1 MTGLAKLEEYKAP
14 WEVDS
19 TGAEIPEESQQVDKA
34 ALKRYLHG
42 VLSDKARLQTTVAT
56 VTGERDT
63 LKTEADKASRA
74 NEDDAAKVE
83 RERQEAI
90 TAAKAEGGLPALK
103 LDVALD
109 VEGITAKQ
117 AKTLAKSL
125 SGQTR
130 EELVASAEELVEAF
144 GLVRPA
150 AGEGDGED
158 AAEEPRVVPG
168 RPRVARAN
176 GDPNPTAKA
185 LPDPKDPAAMA
196 AAFPR

>member
-1 MTGLAKLEEYKAP
+1 MTKLAKLEEYKAP

-19 TGAEIPEESQQVDKA
+19 TGADISDEDQQVDKGK
-34 ALKRYLHG
+34 LKRYLHG
-42 VLSDKARLQTTVAT
+42 LLSDKDRLQTTVTT

-63 LKTEADKASRA
+63 LKIEVDKASRA
-74 NEDDAAKVE
+74 SEDDVAKVE

-117 AKTLAKSL
+117 AKALAKSL

-130 EELVASAEELVEAF
+130 EELVTHAEELVEVF
-144 GLVRPA
+144 GFVGKSTE
-150 AGEGDGED
+150 GEEGEP
-158 AAEEPRVVPG
+158 AEEPRVVPG